1 MVTVQLVIDLKDLGD
16 VLVNQQSFASSP
28 ARGDTLVMQPS
39 RPALSISPDELMV
52 WKVSHRRMEGG
63 VDTMQV
69 YVNYHNEV
77 AKAWQREQIAARQ
90 EAQEES
96 A

>member
-1 MVTVQLVIDLKDLGD
+1 
-16 VLVNQQSFASSP
+16 
-28 ARGDTLVMQPS
+28 
-39 RPALSISPDELMV
+39 MV